1 MTVCKNMWT
10 HEGIKKLQICIKN
23 YMCGETIIIIKNAL
37 RKQISPD
44 DSILR
49 KIIII
54 IKCGTE

>member
-1 MTVCKNMWT
+1 MTVIKNMWT
-10 HEGIKKLQICIKN
+10 HEGIKTLQICIKN
-23 YMCGETIIIIKNAL
+23 YMCGETIIIKNAL

-54 IKCGTE
+54 TIQCGTE

>member
-1 MTVCKNMWT
+1 MWT
-10 HEGIKKLQICIKN
+10 HEGMKKLQICIKN